1 MSKEKLGHWNLVI
14 YVFFLRTFTMEKIYY
29 FLFNNTGITGHTGNK
44 GSERMERSNA
54 YRSGFLP
61 YALAAFLIGIVGGF
75 STVLGPAFVQDLGI
89 AYNNTTWTAL
99 AQAMSTAACAPIL
112 GKAGDVIGRRT
123 TLLSGIAAFT
133 LGNILSALA
142 DSLIFMMI
150 ARFIVGIGIAA
161 MYPVIMAYIVTEFPE
176 KKIAQALNAAGY
188 PVKCVF
194 HDATKPDTFA
204 SMMEEL
210 ITDAGQLDVLV
221 NNFGTSNPGKD
232 LDFANTDP
240 QVFLDTVNLNLRSV
254 FMACQT
260 AAKHMTAHGGG
271 SIINISSVGG
281 IVPDISQV
289 AYGTSK
295 AAINYLTKLI
305 AVHEAK
311 NKIRCNAVL
320 PGMTATEAVVTNLSE
335 DFRSLFFR
343 HIPFGRMGLPE
354 EIAAAVVYLAS
365 SEAAYTTGQILT
377 GSGGFGLATPLFGDL
392 ANKTVRR

>member
-1 MSKEKLGHWNLVI
+1 MRLQDNVVLITAST
-14 YVFFLRTFTMEKIYY
+14 R
-29 FLFNNTGITGHTGNK
+29 GIG
-44 GSERMERSNA
+44 
-54 YRSGFLP
+54 
-61 YALAAFLIGIVGGF
+61 LAC
-75 STVLGPAFVQDLGI
+75 VQ
-89 AYNNTTWTAL
+89 
-99 AQAMSTAACAPIL
+99 ACAKEGAVVYMAARNL
-112 GKAGDVIGRRT
+112 DQART
-123 TLLSGIAAFT
+123 
-133 LGNILSALA
+133 
-142 DSLIFMMI
+142 
-150 ARFIVGIGIAA
+150 
-161 MYPVIMAYIVTEFPE
+161 
-176 KKIAQALNAAGY
+176 IAQALNAAGHT
-188 PVKCVF
+188 VKCVF

-204 SMMEEL
+204 SMMEEV
-210 ITDAGQLDVLV
+210 ITDAGRLDVLV

-254 FMACQT
+254 FMASQT
-260 AAKHMTAHGGG
+260 AAKHMAAHGGG

-281 IVPDISQV
+281 IVPDISQI

-335 DFRSLFFR
+335 DFRSLFLR

-377 GSGGFGLATPLFGDL
+377 VSGGFGLATPLFGDL
-392 ANKTVRR
+392 AHKTVRR